1 MELTR
6 HPVPENGLVVMDED
20 GSMTVWHN
28 PMDGFLGPFVGS
40 SRPSGDPDARVAPGR
55 FTQFMEYMMVH
66 RERNPGEVAIEYS
79 KPINFLEDGV
89 DMPSTW
95 NSSEKQKD

>member
-1 MELTR
+1 
-6 HPVPENGLVVMDED
+6 
-20 GSMTVWHN
+20 
-28 PMDGFLGPFVGS
+28 
-40 SRPSGDPDARVAPGR
+40 
-55 FTQFMEYMMVH
+55 MEYMMVH